1 MKGKQEKAFPDN
13 DINFRAAKKK
23 KQINKAKIWGHS
35 ITHRLSCDLCGID
48 SPKTLQTSEIEA
60 RIRFVNESNYT
71 QHHRG
76 VKRTRG
82 ILLSGRRKV

>member
-1 MKGKQEKAFPDN
+1 MKGKQEKALPDN

-71 QHHRG
+71 HSTTEGLRG
-76 VKRTRG
+76 RG
-82 ILLSGRRKV
+82 GFC